1 MNFSFPGVKTK
12 GGTDDFVGTYSVGQ
26 KSRHTMILDDA
37 SLVLEVLGTSSW
49 NKFLEQ
55 RVEFLGFIIPLG
67 VGASF
72 HGPSRLHCTRPWSVV
87 GRPAISFQFNKAT
100 LAQLIYVVADM
111 PCDLKRK
118 EREVRHLIV
127 EPIELQ
133 RRFRLSSFTAQF
145 IERKK

>member
-1 MNFSFPGVKTK
+1 MILLE
-12 GGTDDFVGTYSVGQ
+12 
-26 KSRHTMILDDA
+26 HTMG
-37 SLVLEVLGTSSW
+37 SLMMLPLLEVLGTSSW
-49 NKFLEQ
+49 NRGEK

-67 VGASF
+67 VGASL

-87 GRPAISFQFNKAT
+87 GRPAISFQFNEAT

-111 PCDLKRK
+111 PCDRKRK
-118 EREVRHLIV
+118 ETEVRHLIV